1 MNNYFKTYDKKDC
14 IGCGMCALICPKGSI
29 TMTEDSE
36 GFLYPVINKEKCVH
50 CNLCVKRCP
59 NNPLENKT
67 DNQKTYIA
75 YCKDKKV
82 KKRSSSGGMF
92 FPIAKYVIEQK
103 GVVFGVTY
111 DASLVAYH
119 EYVTELNDLKRFQGS
134 KYVRSD
140 LKNSYKEVQNFLKK
154 DKYVLFTGTPCQC
167 QGLRAFL
174 KKDYDKLITCEIIC
188 HANPSP
194 KIFNLYKKN
203 LETINNKKIK
213 NIYFRSKENGWK
225 KSTPIIRLEDE
236 TNFED
241 ATYYK
246 AFIAELI
253 NRPSCSAC
261 RFCGPK
267 RYSDFSIGDLWG
279 IDKIDSTIEDNDT
292 GISLLNVNTEKGFKI
307 LDKIKAELYLKE
319 VDTNLAFSYNHHQN
333 VPIHKNRDKF
343 FKEISNGTINE
354 TNIIS
359 KMNQYTKSSLTKRV
373 VRKSKAILNQLLN
386 RGCK

>member
-14 IGCGMCALICPKGSI
+14 NGCGMCALICPKGAI

-75 YCKDKKV
+75 YCKDKEV

-194 KIFNLYKKN
+194 KVFNLYKKN
-203 LETINNKKIK
+203 LEIKKNKRVK
-213 NIYFRSKENGWK
+213 NIAFRSKETGWHNQ
-225 KSTPIIRLEDE
+225 TPIIEYEDHCKE
-236 TNFED
+236 KENSYFN
-241 ATYYK
+241 
-246 AFIAELI
+246 AFVNEMI
-253 NRPSCSAC
+253 NRPSCYDC

-359 KMNQYTKSSLTKRV
+359 KMNQYTNSSLTKRV